1 VQDDTALLTYEA
13 LTSGSGYVRPVVL
26 LEFGARSTGEPSE
39 ERPITCDAAAHLP
52 DVLFPEAAPSVMR
65 PERTFWERA
74 TAIHVFCRGGR
85 FRGAERFSRH
95 WYDVVSL
102 DNSPYVASALADR
115 DLARSV
121 AKHKTMFFRE
131 RDRQGE
137 VIDYDAAVL
146 GALQLAPDGQA
157 GELLAADYAGMVND
171 GLLFEEPPVFAE
183 LVARCRSIQDRANN
197 VRFTSSQ

>member
-1 VQDDTALLTYEA
+1 MALLTYEA
-13 LTSGSGYVRPVVL
+13 LTSRSGYVLPVVL

-65 PERTFWERA
+65 PERTFWEKA

-85 FRGAERFSRH
+85 FRGAERFSRY

-121 AKHKTMFFRE
+121 AKHKT
-131 RDRQGE
+131 
-137 VIDYDAAVL
+137 
-146 GALQLAPDGQA
+146 
-157 GELLAADYAGMVND
+157 
-171 GLLFEEPPVFAE
+171 PVR
-183 LVARCRSIQDRANN
+183 L
-197 VRFTSSQ
+197 T